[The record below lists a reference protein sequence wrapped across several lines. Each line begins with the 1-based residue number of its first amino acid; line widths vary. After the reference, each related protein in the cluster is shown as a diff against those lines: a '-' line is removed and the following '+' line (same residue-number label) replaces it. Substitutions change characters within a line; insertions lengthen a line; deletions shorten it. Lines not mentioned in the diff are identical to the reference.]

1 MATATVPPSGSDL
14 KTIKPLPP
22 EPAHAGTDF
31 PEDRIVKRIFL
42 SPTVFLLLLFS
53 IVPLVWS
60 LGISFTTIRGSNIDA
75 ANRAAAAGETVEATG
90 FLGLG
95 FDLTFDN
102 YTRMLR
108 DERFQIS
115 LRNTMFYV
123 FVGVTIQYVMGFV
136 LAILLNKKFRGR
148 WFFQTIFLLP
158 MMITPVAAGY
168 LGRMMFDPSLAPLAQ
183 LIRVVGDGVGN
194 LIGQDLNVV
203 VPWLTQAAWAPWTI
217 ILIDSWQW
225 IPFMMM
231 ILLAG
236 MQAIPEE
243 IYEAGRVDGATGWNL
258 FWRITFPLM
267 LPVST
272 TILLI
277 RGLEMFKIVDIVRVA
292 TGGGPGSST
301 ESIVMY
307 VGTVALEF
315 QDYSYAAAISYVVLI
330 MVIVFATL
338 LLTVARRLT
347 RWQIGT

>member
-1 MATATVPPSGSDL
+1 MAQAALPPSSL
-14 KTIKPLPP
+14 KGMKSLPP
-22 EPAHAGTDF
+22 EPVPAGADF
-31 PEDRIVKRIFL
+31 PEDRLVRRVFI
-42 SPTVFLLLLFS
+42 SPTVILLLLFS

-60 LGISFTTIRGSNIDA
+60 LGISFTTIRGADA
-75 ANRAAAAGETVEATG
+75 DRARQAAAAGEILEPTG

-95 FDLTFDN
+95 FDLTLNN
-102 YTRMLR
+102 YARMLS
-108 DERFQIS
+108 DDRFQIS
-115 LRNTMFYV
+115 LRNTLFYV
-123 FVGVTIQYVMGFV
+123 GVGVTFQYVVGFF
-136 LAILLNKKFRGR
+136 LAVLLNKKFAGR

-183 LIRVVGDGVGN
+183 LVRTVGDSFGN
-194 LIGQDLNVV
+194 LIGQDFNVV
-203 VPWLTQAAWAPWTI
+203 LPWLTQSSWAPWTI

-243 IYEAGRVDGATGWNL
+243 IYEAGRVDGATTWYL

-267 LPVST
+267 LPIST
-272 TILLI
+272 TIVLI

-292 TGGGPGSST
+292 TGGGPGSAT

-315 QDYSYAAAISYVVLI
+315 QDYSYAAAISYIVLI
-330 MVIVFATL
+330 MVIVFATIL
-338 LLTVARRLT
+338 LSVARRLT
-347 RWQIGT
+347 RWQTGA

>member
-1 MATATVPPSGSDL
+1 MASATVPSPEL
-14 KTIKPLPP
+14 KPIKPLP
-22 EPAHAGTDF
+22 EDTGYSGTTF
-31 PEDRIVKRIFL
+31 PEDRLVKRIFL
-42 SPTVFLLLLFS
+42 SPTVILLLIFS
-53 IVPLVWS
+53 IVPLIWS
-60 LGISFTTIRGSNIDA
+60 LGISFTDVRGSDA
-75 ANRAAAAGETVEATG
+75 DIANQAQVSGEAVQASG

-95 FDLTFDN
+95 FDVTVNN
-102 YTRMLR
+102 YLRMLS

-115 LRNTMFYV
+115 LRNTLFYV
-123 FVGVTIQYVMGFV
+123 FVGVTIQYVVGFFI
-136 LAILLNKKFRGR
+136 AIVLNKKFRGR
-148 WFFQTIFLLP
+148 WFFQTVFLLP

-168 LGRMMFDPSLAPLAQ
+168 LGRMMFDPSIAPLAQ
-183 LIRVVGDGVGN
+183 LIRTIGDGVGN
-194 LIGQDLNVV
+194 LIGQDVNVV
-203 VPWLTQAAWAPWTI
+203 VPWLTQGSWAPWTI

-272 TILLI
+272 TIILI

-292 TGGGPGSST
+292 TGGGPGSAT
-301 ESIVMY
+301 ESVVMY
-307 VGTVALEF
+307 IGTVALEF

-338 LLTVARRLT
+338 LLGGARRLS
-347 RWQIGT
+347 RWQTGS